1 MSYTCIIFFSMILQH
16 SSWDSSVSSLLE
28 ILSCSNLVL
37 SKSESKFSLK
47 CSTSCGSNNIKKNI
61 KRPQLAHPRHE
72 TRHRWCA
79 VGSGYKVTISIP
91 CSNVTRTWSCIDRR
105 FSSSSF
111 SFSIL
116 LQLACVASYSLVVQ
130 LFKGNFQETKVP
142 YNATYHAPGQKTT
155 LAFSIYIY
163 MCVETARLSVS
174 PKGLYRNTSAHDS
187 NRWSA
192 PFSKFAEKKRREK
205 SPSIH
210 HNSVNRP
217 KDSGKGKLM
226 HTPWGTAVCII

>member
-155 LAFSIYIY
+155 LVFNIYIY
-163 MCVETARLSVS
+163 LLKLRGCQFLRRASTGIPLHTIQIADQLHFRNLPKRKGGKSLQAFTTILSIVRKTPVKVS
-174 PKGLYRNTSAHDS
+174 LCIPHGVQLYA
-187 NRWSA
+187 
-192 PFSKFAEKKRREK
+192 
-205 SPSIH
+205 
-210 HNSVNRP
+210 
-217 KDSGKGKLM
+217 
-226 HTPWGTAVCII
+226 

>member
-163 MCVETARLSVS
+163 LLKLRGCQFLRRASTGIPLHTIQIADQLHFRNLPKRKGGKSLQAFTTILSIVR
-174 PKGLYRNTSAHDS
+174 K
-187 NRWSA
+187 
-192 PFSKFAEKKRREK
+192 
-205 SPSIH
+205 
-210 HNSVNRP
+210 
-217 KDSGKGKLM
+217 
-226 HTPWGTAVCII
+226 TPVKVCIQLYA